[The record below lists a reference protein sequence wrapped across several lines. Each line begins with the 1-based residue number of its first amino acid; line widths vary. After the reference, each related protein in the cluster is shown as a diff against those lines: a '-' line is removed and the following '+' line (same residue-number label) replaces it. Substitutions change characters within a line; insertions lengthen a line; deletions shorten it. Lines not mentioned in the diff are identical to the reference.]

1 MRGTSLGAGAPY
13 VPPPMRGIPE
23 PIHPN
28 YSFLSLLHR
37 EKRSESASSSGHGKP
52 PSVNFPRFD
61 RENPKLWQTRCMD
74 YFEIFDTEIW
84 IVAATM
90 QFEGPAVWWL
100 FSVQHKF
107 VRSSW
112 EEFCAEVLAR
122 FGRNN
127 TNR

>member
-13 VPPPMRGIPE
+13 VPPPMR
-23 PIHPN
+23 
-28 YSFLSLLHR
+28 
-37 EKRSESASSSGHGKP
+37 GHGKP